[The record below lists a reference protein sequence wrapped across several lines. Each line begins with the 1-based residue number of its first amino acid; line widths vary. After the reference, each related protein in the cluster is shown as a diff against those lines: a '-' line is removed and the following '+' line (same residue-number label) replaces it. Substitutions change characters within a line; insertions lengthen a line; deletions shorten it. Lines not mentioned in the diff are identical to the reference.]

1 MRDNTFWVFRCARF
15 KRVVK
20 VFALSYAVRNKG
32 EVFPL
37 PSLPSLSSLRDA
49 TSPKVRGLGSP
60 PKIAGHLVLRQTF
73 TAFSRD
79 FTGKEL

>member
-1 MRDNTFWVFRCARF
+1 MRDSTFWVF
-15 KRVVK
+15 VIPVLDVLSM
-20 VFALSYAVRNKG
+20 VFALSCAVRNKG

-37 PSLPSLSSLRDA
+37 PSLPSPSSLHDA
-49 TSPKVRGLGSP
+49 TSPKVRGLGSL
-60 PKIAGHLVLRQTF
+60 PKIAGHLVLCQTF

>member
-1 MRDNTFWVFRCARF
+1 MRDSTFWVF
-15 KRVVK
+15 VIPVLNVLSM

-37 PSLPSLSSLRDA
+37 PSLPSPSSLRDA
-49 TSPKVRGLGSP
+49 TSPKARGLGSL